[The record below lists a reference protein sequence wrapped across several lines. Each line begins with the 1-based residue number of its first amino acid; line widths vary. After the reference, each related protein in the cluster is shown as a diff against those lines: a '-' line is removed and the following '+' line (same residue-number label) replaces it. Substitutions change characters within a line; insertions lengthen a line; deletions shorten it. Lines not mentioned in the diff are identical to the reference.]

1 MGRPGILSQIVIV
14 QLIEVRVVKMFLL
27 SCKGM
32 RRLVLLSGSL
42 FSLGIAMQL
51 IMNITEPSSPYL
63 PSFVPYLGFFFIL
76 ISPILLLSTVVISL
90 LPGDAEKM
98 QSCKH

>member
-1 MGRPGILSQIVIV
+1 MTVII
-14 QLIEVRVVKMFLL
+14 QPIEVKVIKMFLL
-27 SCKGM
+27 SCKDM
-32 RRLVLLSGSL
+32 RRLVLLSGVL

-51 IMNITEPSSPYL
+51 IMNITMPSSPYL

-76 ISPILLLSTVVISL
+76 VSPILLLSTVVISL